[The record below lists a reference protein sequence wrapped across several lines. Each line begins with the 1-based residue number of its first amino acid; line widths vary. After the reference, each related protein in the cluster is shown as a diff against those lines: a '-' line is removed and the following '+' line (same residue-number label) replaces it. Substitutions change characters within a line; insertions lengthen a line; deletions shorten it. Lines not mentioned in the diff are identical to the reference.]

1 MGCLT
6 AQCGRWVE
14 TAWSNSQIELIEDP
28 TQEMISV
35 SVDKLRRLLGYQPER
50 GEFLTGLI
58 QNFFQSGQEGD
69 T

>member
-1 MGCLT
+1 
-6 AQCGRWVE
+6 
-14 TAWSNSQIELIEDP
+14 LIEDP